1 MTIVFYISW
10 NWTLEIREH
19 LILSG
24 KYFLNKIKIALSNK
38 CSSRVFERAKPYLY
52 KGLEVEGV
60 ETPIVPVGLAGVA
73 GDGGQLVS
81 QQA

>member
-10 NWTLEIREH
+10 NWTLEIREP

-60 ETPIVPVGLAGVA
+60 ETPVVPVGLAGVA